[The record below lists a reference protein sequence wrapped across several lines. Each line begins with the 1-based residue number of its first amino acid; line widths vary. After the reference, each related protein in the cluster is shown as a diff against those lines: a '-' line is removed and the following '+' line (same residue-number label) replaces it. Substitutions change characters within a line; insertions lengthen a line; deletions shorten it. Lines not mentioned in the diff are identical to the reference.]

1 MKDIEL
7 FHSGSAKDMLVYV
20 GFRPTANRFGLGQM
34 DFDKDVYSVFDRKG
48 HNFLPIPGLGEVR
61 YRETL
66 HFMDVLNKNGVPN
79 HFVRDLGNKKI
90 EIMLARSLDY
100 KEIVPG
106 ETIIYLIPAEFVF
119 SKYVTPIASLH
130 KDLREGKVKPEDFGL
145 RVGYVPGKDEVITL
159 PKPRVRISTKIEDAD
174 EYRKDVTE
182 LAGLVGNE
190 KSRVENLTLDI
201 CEMVIEDAGQV
212 GLRIADGKFEYVIGN
227 GRNIIVGDAFS
238 GDEPRI
244 LYDDVDISK
253 QMQRNYYILIGYK
266 AAVDKAKREKLPK
279 DQWPNPLHMHQDF
292 IRLVSEISK
301 ARCVAWTRKKWDNG
315 EEPRSLDILVPQL
328 REWYDRLYNEHR
340 IELC

>member
-1 MKDIEL
+1 
-7 FHSGSAKDMLVYV
+7 
-20 GFRPTANRFGLGQM
+20 M

-48 HNFLPIPGLGEVR
+48 HNFLPIPDLGEVR

-90 EIMLARSLDY
+90 EIMLARSLGY
-100 KEIVPG
+100 NEIIPG

-119 SKYVTPIASLH
+119 SKYVTPVASLH
-130 KDLREGKVKPEDFGL
+130 KDLREKKVDPREFGLPED
-145 RVGYVPGKDEVITL
+145 YVPTKDEIVTL
-159 PKPRVRISTKIEDAD
+159 PQPRVRISTKIEAAD
-174 EYRKDVTE
+174 VYRRDVE
-182 LAGLVGNE
+182 FSGLVGNE
-190 KSRVENLTLDI
+190 KSRAENLTLDI
-201 CEMVIEDAGQV
+201 CEMVGEDAKQT
-212 GLRIADGKFEYVIGN
+212 GLQIADGKFEYVMGN

-266 AAVDKAKREKLPK
+266 ATVDKAKHDQLPK
-279 DQWPNPLHMHQDF
+279 DQWPNPPPMHQDF

-301 ARCVAWTRKKWDNG
+301 ARCVAWTRKKWGND
-315 EEPRSLDILVPQL
+315 EEPHSLDVLVPRL
-328 REWYDRLYNEHR
+328 REWYDRLYNEHG